1 MECGRSVRLGSS
13 FCFRRRQRTVIWMH
27 AEVARKFVTLL
38 ACMLLLITLQTPPA
52 LDSCTQSSVG
62 NIIVSIT
69 PFRWINSSTSQA
81 TCNTLIGTPRPP
93 HDGIGKCDE
102 TLFLAMLHIRCLRTL
117 TSESLYEDGPTL
129 CPVSLSRL
137 RLQACP
143 SGCMCGTEK
152 VVRRDGGWT
161 KSCMSRS
168 KKSMTG

>member
-1 MECGRSVRLGSS
+1 
-13 FCFRRRQRTVIWMH
+13 MH

-52 LDSCTQSSVG
+52 LDSATQSSVG
-62 NIIVSIT
+62 HIIVSIIT

-129 CPVSLSRL
+129 CPVSMSRL

-143 SGCMCGTEK
+143 SGCTCGTEK
-152 VVRRDGGWT
+152 VVHRDGGWT